1 MILLVEYKV
10 GCRRLPLVDAAAAV
24 PEPALGVD
32 VGQLDQSGSPP
43 FVVRA
48 DGERESLERAFAE
61 SDFARDHSLVGSDGG
76 TRQYT
81 VVPATTMTEQL
92 GEIDDLDRWLDEWP
106 AWPACVERVEKTL
119 EMNRAVETYD
129 LPDRLDVDA
138 PALLLTGT
146 EGPSHLRDDVHAVHK
161 ALPDSRLV
169 EFDGVSHLGPVEAP
183 DLVTAEVRDFLGER
197 APARE
202 RGSV

>member
-1 MILLVEYKV
+1 MALLAEYKV
-10 GCRRLPLVDAAAAV
+10 GCRRLPLVNVAAAV
-24 PEPALGVD
+24 PEPALRVD
-32 VGQLDQSGSPP
+32 VGQPNQGGPPP

-48 DGERESLERAFAE
+48 DGERESLERASAE

-76 TRQYT
+76 TRRYT

-92 GEIDDLDRWLDEWP
+92 GETDDLDRWLDEWP

-129 LPDRLDVDA
+129 LPGRLDVNA

-146 EGPSHLRDDVHAVHK
+146 EGPSHLRDGVRAVHE

-197 APARE
+197 APARK